1 MSKLDNIN
9 FGVPQGSCLGPLLF
23 LIYINDLPLALDSSN
38 VNMYADDTSIYYS
51 SKSISSIN
59 NAVNNDLQSLKS
71 WLDENKLSLNVA
83 KTQSILIG
91 SRYKIR
97 AVEQPDKT
105 TKNHTSILETK
116 QSLS

>member
-1 MSKLDNIN
+1 MPPSLRCFFFKSEIH
-9 FGVPQGSCLGPLLF
+9 F
-23 LIYINDLPLALDSSN
+23 LIYINDLPLALDYSH
-38 VNMYADDTSIYYS
+38 VDMYADDTSIYYS

-59 NAVNNDLQSLKS
+59 NAVNKDLQSLKS

-97 AVEQPDKT
+97 AVEQPD
-105 TKNHTSILETK
+105 NQPPSYARFLAAPPEE
-116 QSLS
+116 